1 MISKVEKRKNSLYCK
16 NCTTVTAEVWLF
28 KYDSGKFSKELHVC
42 PVCNE
47 VIKITEKELTGQED
61 LTPANN

>member
-1 MISKVEKRKNSLYCK
+1 MISKVEKRKNSVYCK
-16 NCTTVTAEVWLF
+16 NCKTVPAEVWIL

-42 PVCNE
+42 PTCNE